1 MASPSADKKTILFE
15 AHKALG
21 AKIVPFGG
29 WAMPVSYSGVLL
41 EHKAVREQCGLFDV
55 SHMGEVFVS
64 GKNAAAFLQSITIN
78 DIDRLSPGNGQYT
91 AILNEQGGMIDD
103 LIVYRLEPD
112 AFLICVNASNKDKDY
127 NWIKSQAAKTTG
139 VLVEDKSDSYSQIA
153 VQGPTS
159 PAVMKAVIPVSEQTA
174 FQDLDYMQI
183 RKISAFGAD
192 MFVARTGYT
201 GEWGYEIYLPNKAA
215 VAVWNALLDTS
226 RTTGVCPI
234 GLGARDTLRLEA
246 CYLLYGN
253 DMNDGVTPLEAG
265 IDWATRLDGPDFIG
279 KKALLAQK
287 AAGVSRKNYAFRM
300 EGDGIPRHDMQVFVG
315 DQLIGVVT
323 SGSVLPTVGG
333 AGGMALLDPKKVKI
347 DDVIEIDVR
356 GKRKL
361 ARLTKKPLYKAKVRG

>member
-1 MASPSADKKTILFE
+1 MVSPAADKKTVLFDS
-15 AHKALG
+15 HKALG

-29 WAMPVSYSGVLL
+29 WAMPVSYSSVLQ

-64 GKNAAAFLQSITIN
+64 GKNAATFLQKLTIN
-78 DIDRLSPGNGQYT
+78 DIDRLTPGSGQYT

-103 LIVYRLEPD
+103 LIIYRLEPD
-112 AFLICVNASNKDKDY
+112 AFLICVNAGNKDKDFD
-127 NWIKSQAAKTTG
+127 WIRSQAGKAEG
-139 VLVEDKSDSYSQIA
+139 VLVEDKSDAYSQIA

-159 PAVMKAVIPVSEQTA
+159 PDVMKAVIPATELSG

-183 RKISAFGAD
+183 RKITAFGSD
-192 MFVARTGYT
+192 MYVARTGYT

-215 VAVWNALLDTS
+215 VAVWDALLTTS
-226 RTTGVCPI
+226 EATGVCPI

-253 DMNDGVTPLEAG
+253 DMNDSVTPLEAG
-265 IDWATRLDGPDFIG
+265 IDWATRLDAADFIG
-279 KKALLAQK
+279 KKSLIAQK
-287 AAGVSRKNYAFRM
+287 AAGVTRKNFAFRM
-300 EGDGIPRHDMQVFVG
+300 EADGIPRHDMQVYSG
-315 DQLIGVVT
+315 DQLVGVVT

-333 AGGMALLDPKKVKI
+333 AGGMALLDPRKVKV
-347 DDVIEIDVR
+347 DDIIEIDVR

-361 ARLTKKPLYKAKVRG
+361 ARVTRKPLYKAKVRG